1 MHVRDDHTI
10 YTPKLINAV
19 LPKLSSNTELL
30 GDIKR
35 REPALFK
42 FVGKLADKMVAET
55 FVETDNTV
63 DLASKM
69 VLTFQSAILTGIVLS
84 EAIKREQEIEVL
96 KRSFGEP
103 TCGEN
108 EPSV

>member
-1 MHVRDDHTI
+1 MHTKDDYTI

-35 REPALFK
+35 REPVLFK
-42 FVGKLADKMVAET
+42 FVGKLADKMIAET
-55 FVETDNTV
+55 LGESEDPV

-69 VLTFQSAILTGIVLS
+69 VLTFQSAILTGIILS
-84 EAIKREQEIEVL
+84 EAVKREQEIEVL
-96 KRSFGEP
+96 KRSFGES